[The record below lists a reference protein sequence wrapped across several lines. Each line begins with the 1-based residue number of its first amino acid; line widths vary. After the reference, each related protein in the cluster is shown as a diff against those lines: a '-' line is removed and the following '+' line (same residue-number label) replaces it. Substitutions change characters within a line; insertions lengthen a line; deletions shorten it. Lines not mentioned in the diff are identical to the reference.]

1 MIKTLWAEDG
11 RHLMG
16 TQDIRGHSALEERV
30 TASHVRSVRDGGRY
44 FRPATHIQSLP
55 GVVKFRWDMARQATD
70 EVVSVGI
77 GLLELN
83 AEQQILRDLLFT
95 ET

>member
-1 MIKTLWAEDG
+1 
-11 RHLMG
+11 
-16 TQDIRGHSALEERV
+16 
-30 TASHVRSVRDGGRY
+30 
-44 FRPATHIQSLP
+44 LP

-83 AEQQILRDLLFT
+83 AGQQILRDLLFT